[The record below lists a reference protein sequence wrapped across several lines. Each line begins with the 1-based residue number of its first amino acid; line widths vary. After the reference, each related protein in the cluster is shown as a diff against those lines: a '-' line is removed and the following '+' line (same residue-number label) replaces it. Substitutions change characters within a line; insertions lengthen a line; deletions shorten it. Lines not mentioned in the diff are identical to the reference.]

1 MNDQAP
7 MTDIH
12 GLKPA
17 LPMGMDTHLLI
28 WIALAVVAAAVI
40 IALVWWLWRRRKKS
54 LAPPSAPPLPAPEV
68 EAYAALD
75 TLAAENH
82 ADLKLFYFRL
92 SAIVRRY
99 VERRYDIPAAEMT
112 TEELL
117 PFMNR
122 LDLEAELVRQF
133 KDFCLRSDPIKF
145 AGAMPDRSRLAHE
158 LAFGRDF
165 VRRTTQ
171 VHEAALSME
180 TTANGAAAAVEDTP
194 GQIPTSRIETNQKF
208 KKQITD

>member
-17 LPMGMDTHLLI
+17 LPMGMDIGLLI
-28 WIALAVVAAAVI
+28 WIALAVLAVAVI
-40 IALVWWLWRRRKKS
+40 ITLVWWLWRRRKKS
-54 LAPPSAPPLPAPEV
+54 LEPPSAPPLPAPEV
-68 EAYAALD
+68 EAFAALD
-75 TLAAENH
+75 ALATEDH

-92 SAIVRRY
+92 SAVIRRY

-122 LDLEAELVRQF
+122 LDLETDMVRQF

-145 AGAMPDRSRLAHE
+145 AGAMPDRGRLAHE

-171 VHEAALSME
+171 VHEAVLSPR
-180 TTANGAAAAVEDTP
+180 NGCKRRNC
-194 GQIPTSRIETNQKF
+194 GR
-208 KKQITD
+208 